1 MATNVYFNHFSYGR
15 EQDLIEDLTI
25 EAIKVYGHDLKYIPR
40 TIVARDNLYGEDSL
54 STFNDAADVE
64 MYIKN
69 VEGFDGEGDLLS
81 RFGLQIRDEMTFTV
95 ARKRFDQIRTEK
107 LMTEVGYNYLNED
120 ADTNSP
126 SRQFL
131 TGNNE
136 TESIILEQFLTG
148 NNETESIILES
159 GTANGYSITTNR
171 PTEGDLIYFP
181 MVDKLFEIKFVEHE
195 QIFYQTGRL
204 QTYDIRCE
212 LFEYS
217 SERLDTGYSEIDGVE
232 DQFSLDVLANELLLD
247 GQDGGVLGEDGDA
260 ILVEFT
266 IEDQDVQ
273 ANNDEIFR
281 QQIVSDDIIDFSE
294 ADPWSEGRF

>member
-25 EAIKVYGHDLKYIPR
+25 EAIKVYGHNLKYIPR

-136 TESIILEQFLTG
+136 TESIILE
-148 NNETESIILES
+148 S

-217 SERLDTGYSEIDGVE
+217 SERLDTGYEEIDGVE

-266 IEDQDVQ
+266 IEDQDAQ

>member
-25 EAIKVYGHDLKYIPR
+25 EAIKVYGHDVKYIPR

-126 SRQFL
+126 SR
-131 TGNNE
+131 
-136 TESIILEQFLTG
+136 QFLTG

-266 IEDQDVQ
+266 IEDQDAQ

>member
-25 EAIKVYGHDLKYIPR
+25 ESIKVYGHNVKYIPR

-95 ARKRFDQIRTEK
+95 ARKRFNQIRTEK
-107 LMTEVGYNYLNED
+107 LMSEVGYNYLNED

-126 SRQFL
+126 SR
-131 TGNNE
+131 
-136 TESIILEQFLTG
+136 QFLTG

-217 SERLDTGYSEIDGVE
+217 SERLDTGYNEIDGVE

-266 IEDQDVQ
+266 IEDQDAQ
-273 ANNDEIFR
+273 ANNDEILR

>member
-15 EQDLIEDLTI
+15 EQDLVEDLTI
-25 EAIKVYGHDLKYIPR
+25 EAIKVYGHDVKYIPR

-126 SRQFL
+126 SR
-131 TGNNE
+131 
-136 TESIILEQFLTG
+136 QFLTG

-266 IEDQDVQ
+266 IEDQDAQ

-281 QQIVSDDIIDFSE
+281 QQIIADDIIDFSE